1 MSLYPFSFPLV
12 IEQHCIGQAIDAV
25 LAQSYT
31 NWELIVV
38 DGASTDDTPSV
49 VKSYSKRDS
58 RIRYHHSFPRQGLPK
73 DRNIGVSLARGNLI
87 YMIEDDLIMET
98 NCLGT
103 LVGTFVDLEA
113 AIIPTWWK

>member
-1 MSLYPFSFPLV
+1 MYPFSFPLV
-12 IEQHCIGQAIDAV
+12 IEHTV

-58 RIRYHHSFPRQGLPK
+58 RIRYHHSFPRQGLSK
-73 DRNIGVSLARGNLI
+73 DACFALS
-87 YMIEDDLIMET
+87 
-98 NCLGT
+98 
-103 LVGTFVDLEA
+103 
-113 AIIPTWWK
+113 